1 MAPNHPWT
9 IPEQLQRLWAGKQRW
24 KAARIY
30 AEKHC
35 DHFHVVCF
43 LDPYSSTNIW
53 RYHLSHLSIN
63 DLLWFALHFLTCDF
77 VITILFHSASCK
89 AAVCNSPGNSWLAFP
104 GFCQMAC
111 VQMES
116 RNARIRP
123 KAAVNPDFPS
133 SPDKK
138 KAKRKASLIL
148 KDFGVCFQKVH
159 EFCWAHVW
167 RHLWHFAKYLE
178 SDVVACC
185 GRDKV
190 KDEKRG
196 NNAR

>member
-1 MAPNHPWT
+1 MAPNRPWT
-9 IPEQLQRLWAGKQRW
+9 IPEQLQRLWAGKQWW

-63 DLLWFALHFLTCDF
+63 DVLWFPLHFLTCDF

-89 AAVCNSPGNSWLAFP
+89 AAVCNSPGNSWFLPNGMCSNGVEECSDQAK
-104 GFCQMAC
+104 GRC
-111 VQMES
+111 ES
-116 RNARIRP
+116 RFSVFAG
-123 KAAVNPDFPS
+123 
-133 SPDKK
+133 KK

-148 KDFGVCFQKVH
+148 KDVGVCF
-159 EFCWAHVW
+159 
-167 RHLWHFAKYLE
+167 
-178 SDVVACC
+178 
-185 GRDKV
+185 
-190 KDEKRG
+190 
-196 NNAR
+196 